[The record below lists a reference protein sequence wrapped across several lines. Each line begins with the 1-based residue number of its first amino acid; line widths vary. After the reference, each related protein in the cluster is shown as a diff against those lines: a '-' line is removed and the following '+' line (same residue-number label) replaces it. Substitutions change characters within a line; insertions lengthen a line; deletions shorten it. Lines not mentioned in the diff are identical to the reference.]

1 MGAAESKQGIP
12 GTTGSTVS
20 EGSSKA
26 KLVFPQNTQPLQA
39 TTVYTLRDAYYGKR
53 IVSVFTY
60 DPSQLEL
67 DNKQEFLPKAIKKL
81 KTIRHPSVLRFID
94 CKATSAG
101 FHLITER
108 VVPLTAEYLE
118 EITEDEILVGLY
130 DIMVALHFLHSQCHI
145 SHNNVQLSS
154 IFVSNGRWVLGGM
167 EFTGTVAESKE
178 TGLTSL
184 LSQELVPPEHQGKP
198 ANTAAQDME
207 LPYAV
212 DVWQY
217 GRLVEKLVQDG
228 LLHFK
233 PAAFPLER
241 MLQDDPK
248 RRPTGD
254 AILESDLFLRNNAV
268 SVVRYC
274 RLKGLD
280 KLQNAEWSQSIM
292 PRLQMLSPSIMEKFV
307 LPQLL
312 TQEFFAAEGFDKV
325 YRTLF
330 TPQSPQPLISE
341 EIYRAQVMPFMIKLW
356 TYRQADI
363 RMTVFRLF
371 EVYLKAVVL
380 GEGGS
385 EVLGQIIL
393 PEILAG
399 LQDAD
404 PKVYLASL
412 SGLATAIPYALLV
425 TTLSDGD
432 LTKQKFS
439 VKTLYEQTLIPQIMA
454 FWIAE
459 DSTQEARMQLVE
471 VVMGM
476 WCSIYTLG
484 LNNHAAVKDMSSTL
498 TLTLVSVLK
507 LSPVSER
514 LELISKSFTKHC
526 TNGAFCISGLLKFLP
541 QFLLDEDLQVR
552 EAAARA
558 ISTVAHQT
566 TTLVQPTD
574 PTGEQQQQPSSTGT
588 DANGVNQDS
597 DANSTTSTPSASSSP
612 SAIHISRIR
621 QYCEKQQML
630 LPPRRPIFSR
640 SAFGSERSFSASS
653 SVRGFNGL
661 DIKGGASN
669 ADLLSSRRSSIV
681 SQDSFMFFEQGSLK
695 TPSLTR
701 TGSFSVD
708 TVGRDASVGFP
719 ASSSPSSSSSE
730 STAKLA
736 AASLPVEPIR
746 GEPVHV
752 PPTSNGTQ
760 LDIKVQDNQ
769 NEDEEVDTRANDELE
784 LLKALEAAKEEMK
797 LRQLPVDTLAS
808 GRRPSNS
815 LRDSESAKP
824 SGLKAAAATAAFDWD
839 NADDNEGD
847 DWEADDLT
855 ALNHTSN
862 HSPAST
868 LEQQPQPVEDEAT
881 RLKREQAQAEK
892 QEQLRL
898 KRDQKQQEMQA
909 KRDARRQQMAEKQMQ
924 RNTSSNGP
932 KLAAVKATPTPA
944 PVVVA
949 SKPSAPS
956 SSSSTKPALSSRSIS
971 QLPRA
976 SIDENDGWGDDDEL
990 DLGALQ
996 EQAGPVVEDELFK
1009 DLEVTY
1015 KKPAYV
1021 GGGGP
1026 GVVAAG
1032 SGSIGVSGS
1041 TTSVTSSSNSSSIT
1055 LANSVGTVSTAAS
1068 KTVLNSPT
1076 LTFQSKTATTTTT
1089 TITPPSS
1096 TKSMT
1101 TSTST
1106 MTKTTTTTSTTSMTP
1121 FSLKTSSP
1129 ESPSLG
1135 SISPSSTPKRVA
1147 SPLLRTVSSNGV
1159 NMNGLSGAAGY
1170 TKALEDKISSPPT
1183 SASAAVAPEFLKPT
1197 VSSSSLA
1204 LQVDE
1209 SALEEDGWGDD
1220 WN

>member
-1 MGAAESKQGIP
+1 MGAAESKQGIS
-12 GTTGSTVS
+12 GTAAAS

-26 KLVFPQNTQPLQA
+26 KLTFPQNTQPLQV
-39 TTVYTLRDAYYGKR
+39 TTIYTLRDAYFGKR
-53 IVSVFTY
+53 LVSAFTY

-94 CKATSAG
+94 CKTSSAG

-108 VVPLTAEYLE
+108 VVPLTEEYLE
-118 EITEDEILVGLY
+118 EISEDEILVGLY

-145 SHNNVQLSS
+145 SHNNVKMGS

-198 ANTAAQDME
+198 TKTTQEVE
-207 LPYAV
+207 LPHAV

-217 GRLVEKLVQDG
+217 GKFVEKLVQDG
-228 LLHFK
+228 LLHFGTT
-233 PAAFPLER
+233 ALPLDA
-241 MLQDDPK
+241 MLQAEPK

-254 AILESDLFLRNNAV
+254 AILESDLFLRNNTV

-292 PRLQMLSPSIMEKFV
+292 PKLQVLSPSIMEKFV

-312 TQEFFAAEGFDKV
+312 TQEFFAAEGFDIV

-330 TPQSPQPLISE
+330 TPQPLRPLISE
-341 EIYRAQVMPFMIKLW
+341 ETYRTLVMPFMIKLW

-363 RMTVFRLF
+363 RMTLFRLF

-412 SGLATAIPYALLV
+412 SGLATAIPYSLLV
-425 TTLSDGD
+425 TTLSDAD

-484 LNNHAAVKDMSSTL
+484 LHNHAAVKDMSSTL

-507 LSPVSER
+507 LSPVPER
-514 LELISKSFTKHC
+514 LSLISKSFTKHC

-541 QFLLDEDLQVR
+541 QFLLDDDPQVR

-566 TTLVQPTD
+566 TTLVQPAD
-574 PTGEQQQQPSSTGT
+574 NAGEQQQTAE
-588 DANGVNQDS
+588 ANGANQDS
-597 DANSTTSTPSASSSP
+597 DASSTASTPSASP

-630 LPPRRPIFSR
+630 LPTRRPIFSR
-640 SAFGSERSFSASS
+640 SAFGSDRSISASS
-653 SVRGFNGL
+653 SVRGLNGL
-661 DIKGGASN
+661 DMRGSASN
-669 ADLLSSRRSSIV
+669 ADLLSSRRSSMV
-681 SQDSFMFFEQGSLK
+681 SQDSFMFSEQSSLK

-701 TGSFSVD
+701 TGSFSVEQP
-708 TVGRDASVGFP
+708 VSRDGSVGLP
-719 ASSSPSSSSSE
+719 LSD

-736 AASLPVEPIR
+736 PAQSAAASLSVGPPYVGPIR
-746 GEPVHV
+746 INN
-752 PPTSNGTQ
+752 SQ
-760 LDIKVQDNQ
+760 LDIDSQDTQ
-769 NEDEEVDTRANDELE
+769 EEVEEDDTHASDELE
-784 LLKALEAAKEEMK
+784 LMKALEAAKEEMR
-797 LRQLPVDTLAS
+797 LRQLPVETSAS
-808 GRRPSNS
+808 KKPSNS
-815 LRDSESAKP
+815 VRGSESKP
-824 SGLKAAAATAAFDWD
+824 ASIKVATAFDWD
-839 NADDNEGD
+839 NTGDDEGD

-855 ALNHTSN
+855 TLNSTSN
-862 HSPAST
+862 HSPSSI
-868 LEQQPQPVEDEAT
+868 LEQPVEDEAT

-892 QEQLRL
+892 HEQLRL

-909 KRDARRQQMAEKQMQ
+909 KRDARRQQMAEKQQ
-924 RNTSSNGP
+924 ERKASSSNGL
-932 KLAAVKATPTPA
+932 KLAAKAAVVTTPVAAGPSPSTSVSAPSATIATPTT
-944 PVVVA
+944 
-949 SKPSAPS
+949 SAPS
-956 SSSSTKPALSSRSIS
+956 SIGSTTKPTSSRSIS
-971 QLPRA
+971 QLPRE
-976 SIDENDGWGDDDEL
+976 SVDENDGWGDDADL
-990 DLGALQ
+990 DLGDLQ
-996 EQAGPVVEDELFK
+996 EQAGTVSKEEDELFK

-1021 GGGGP
+1021 GASAP
-1026 GVVAAG
+1026 LPG
-1032 SGSIGVSGS
+1032 SGSIGISGS
-1041 TTSVTSSSNSSSIT
+1041 TASMSSSSNSSSIT
-1055 LANSVGTVSTAAS
+1055 LANSVGTVSTTTT
-1068 KTVLNSPT
+1068 KTVLSSPT
-1076 LTFQSKTATTTTT
+1076 STFHSKTTT
-1089 TITPPSS
+1089 
-1096 TKSMT
+1096 
-1101 TSTST
+1101 
-1106 MTKTTTTTSTTSMTP
+1106 TKTTTTTSTPTP
-1121 FSLKTSSP
+1121 FSLKPLSSP
-1129 ESPSLG
+1129 GSPSRG
-1135 SISPSSTPKRVA
+1135 SSPASTPKRVA
-1147 SPLLRTVSSNGV
+1147 SPLLRAASPNGLNGHGHGNGNGV
-1159 NMNGLSGAAGY
+1159 AAGQT
-1170 TKALEDKISSPPT
+1170 TKSLDKITSPT
-1183 SASAAVAPEFLKPT
+1183 STPVAAVVVPEPVKP
-1197 VSSSSLA
+1197 VSSSSSLA

-1209 SALEEDGWGDD
+1209 SALGEDGWGDD
-1220 WN
+1220 WD

>member
-1 MGAAESKQGIP
+1 MGAAESKQGIL
-12 GTTGSTVS
+12 GTTGSNVS
-20 EGSSKA
+20 EGS

-53 IVSVFTY
+53 LVSAFTY

-108 VVPLTAEYLE
+108 VIPLTAEYLE

-178 TGLTSL
+178 AGLTSL
-184 LSQELVPPEHQGKP
+184 LSQELVPPEHQSKP
-198 ANTAAQDME
+198 ANMAAKDME

-233 PAAFPLER
+233 PAAFPLDR

-254 AILESDLFLRNNAV
+254 AILEADLFLHNNAV

-280 KLQNAEWSQSIM
+280 KLQNAEWNQSIM
-292 PRLQMLSPSIMEKFV
+292 PKLQMLSPSIMEKFV

-330 TPQSPQPLISE
+330 TPHPPQPLISE
-341 EIYRAQVMPFMIKLW
+341 EVYRAQVMPFMIKLW

-385 EVLGQIIL
+385 EILGQIIL

-425 TTLSDGD
+425 TTLSDSD

-459 DSTQEARMQLVE
+459 DSTLEARMQLVE
-471 VVMGM
+471 VIMGM

-507 LSPVSER
+507 LSPVPER
-514 LELISKSFTKHC
+514 LELISKSFTKYC

-574 PTGEQQQQPSSTGT
+574 SAGEQQQQQSSTGT
-588 DANGVNQDS
+588 DTNGVNQDS
-597 DANSTTSTPSASSSP
+597 DANSTTSAPSASSSP

-640 SAFGSERSFSASS
+640 SAFGSERSISASS

-661 DIKGGASN
+661 DTKGNASS

-681 SQDSFMFFEQGSLK
+681 SQDSFMFSEQSSLKASSLTWSGSL
-695 TPSLTR
+695 
-701 TGSFSVD
+701 SVD
-708 TVGRDASVGFP
+708 AVSKDASVGFP
-719 ASSSPSSSSSE
+719 ASLSE
-730 STAKLA
+730 STANLTT
-736 AASLPVEPIR
+736 VEPIR
-746 GEPVHV
+746 VEPAHA
-752 PPTSNGTQ
+752 PPTPNGTQ
-760 LDIKVQDNQ
+760 LNIEAQDNQ
-769 NEDEEVDTRANDELE
+769 NDDEEDVDTQTNDELE

-797 LRQLPVDTLAS
+797 LRQLPVDTHAS
-808 GRRPSNS
+808 GKRPSNS
-815 LRDSESAKP
+815 PHGSETAKP
-824 SGLKAAAATAAFDWD
+824 SGLKATAVAAAAFDWD
-839 NADDNEGD
+839 NADDDEGD

-855 ALNHTSN
+855 TLNNTSN

-868 LEQQPQPVEDEAT
+868 LEQPVESEAT

-892 QEQLRL
+892 QEQIRL

-924 RNTSSNGP
+924 RKTSSNGL
-932 KLAAVKATPTPA
+932 KLAAVKTAPTPTP
-944 PVVVA
+944 VVA
-949 SKPSAPS
+949 TSAPIVP
-956 SSSSTKPALSSRSIS
+956 STKPMVSSKSIN

-976 SIDENDGWGDDDEL
+976 SIDENDGWGDDDGL

-1021 GGGGP
+1021 GAGGP
-1026 GVVAAG
+1026 GVVATG
-1032 SGSIGVSGS
+1032 SGSIGISGS
-1041 TTSVTSSSNSSSIT
+1041 TNSMSSSSNSSSIT
-1055 LANSVGTVSTAAS
+1055 LSNSVGTVSTAAS

-1076 LTFQSKTATTTTT
+1076 LTFQSKTTTTTT
-1089 TITPPSS
+1089 TTTPPSS
-1096 TKSMT
+1096 TRS
-1101 TSTST
+1101 
-1106 MTKTTTTTSTTSMTP
+1106 TTTTTSSTTKTATATSTTVTTP
-1121 FSLKTSSP
+1121 FSLKSSSP
-1129 ESPSLG
+1129 RSPSLG
-1135 SISPSSTPKRVA
+1135 SVSPSSTPKRVA
-1147 SPLLRTVSSNGV
+1147 SPLLRAASPNGI
-1159 NMNGLSGAAGY
+1159 NTNGLSGATGY
-1170 TKALEDKISSPPT
+1170 TKVLDDKIGSSPTST
-1183 SASAAVAPEFLKPT
+1183 SAAATVAPEFLKPA

-1204 LQVDE
+1204 LQVDDG
-1209 SALEEDGWGDD
+1209 ALEEDGWGDD
-1220 WN
+1220 WD

>member
-12 GTTGSTVS
+12 GTAPAS

-26 KLVFPQNTQPLQA
+26 KLTFSQNTQPLQE
-39 TTVYTLRDAYYGKR
+39 TTIYTLRDAYFGKR
-53 IVSVFTY
+53 PVSAFTY

-94 CKATSAG
+94 CKTSSAG

-108 VVPLTAEYLE
+108 VVPLTVEYLE

-145 SHNNVQLSS
+145 SHNNVKMGS

-178 TGLTSL
+178 AGLTSL
-184 LSQELVPPEHQGKP
+184 LSKELVPPELQGKP
-198 ANTAAQDME
+198 TKTTAQDKE
-207 LPYAV
+207 LPHAV

-217 GRLVEKLVQDG
+217 GKLVEALVQDG
-228 LLHFK
+228 FLHFGQT
-233 PAAFPLER
+233 ALPLDL
-241 MLQDDPK
+241 MLQADPR

-254 AILESDLFLRNNAV
+254 AILESDLFIRNNTV

-292 PRLQMLSPSIMEKFV
+292 PKLQMLSPSIMEKFV

-330 TPQSPQPLISE
+330 TPQPPQPLISE
-341 EIYRAQVMPFMIKLW
+341 ETYRAQVMPFMIKLW

-363 RMTVFRLF
+363 RMTLFRLF
-371 EVYLKAVVL
+371 EVYLKAIVL

-404 PKVYLASL
+404 PKVFLASL
-412 SGLATAIPYALLV
+412 CGLATAIPYALLV
-425 TTLSDGD
+425 TTLSDAD

-507 LSPVSER
+507 LAPIHER

-558 ISTVAHQT
+558 ISTVAHLT
-566 TTLVQPTD
+566 TALVQPMDT
-574 PTGEQQQQPSSTGT
+574 TGEQQQPSAGAE
-588 DANGVNQDS
+588 ANGVNQDADVS
-597 DANSTTSTPSASSSP
+597 STASTPSPSSP

-630 LPPRRPIFSR
+630 LPARRPIFSR
-640 SAFGSERSFSASS
+640 SAFGSDRSISASS
-653 SVRGFNGL
+653 SVRGLNGL
-661 DIKGGASN
+661 DTRGGASN
-669 ADLLSSRRSSIV
+669 ADLLSSRRSSM
-681 SQDSFMFFEQGSLK
+681 S
-695 TPSLTR
+695 
-701 TGSFSVD
+701 
-708 TVGRDASVGFP
+708 A
-719 ASSSPSSSSSE
+719 
-730 STAKLA
+730 AKLA
-736 AASLPVEPIR
+736 PAQSAAPSPVEPAR
-746 GEPVHV
+746 VEPVHIALA
-752 PPTSNGTQ
+752 PNSPQ
-760 LDIKVQDNQ
+760 LDIDTQDGQ
-769 NEDEEVDTRANDELE
+769 EEVEEEDIHANDELE
-784 LLKALEAAKEEMK
+784 LMKALEAAKEEMR
-797 LRQLPVDTLAS
+797 LRQLPVEAPAT
-808 GRRPSNS
+808 RKPSNS
-815 LRDSESAKP
+815 LRGSESKLN
-824 SGLKAAAATAAFDWD
+824 SLKATAAFDWD
-839 NADDNEGD
+839 NAGDDEGD

-855 ALNHTSN
+855 TLNNTSN
-862 HSPAST
+862 HSPSST
-868 LEQQPQPVEDEAT
+868 LEQPVEDEAT
-881 RLKREQAQAEK
+881 RLRREQAQAEK

-909 KRDARRQQMAEKQMQ
+909 KRDARRQQMAEKQME
-924 RNTSSNGP
+924 RKTSSNGL
-932 KLAAVKATPTPA
+932 KLNAVKAAVTEA
-944 PVVVA
+944 SVA
-949 SKPSAPS
+949 AGPS
-956 SSSSTKPALSSRSIS
+956 SSAVSVPAPTTSGPPSSSGSTTLLTSSRSIS
-971 QLPRA
+971 QLPRE
-976 SIDENDGWGDDDEL
+976 SIDENDGWGDDVDL
-990 DLGALQ
+990 DLSDLQ
-996 EQAGPVVEDELFK
+996 EQAGTVVEDELFK

-1021 GGGGP
+1021 GATAPIQQG
-1026 GVVAAG
+1026 G
-1032 SGSIGVSGS
+1032 SGSIGISGS
-1041 TTSVTSSSNSSSIT
+1041 TTSMSSSSNSSSIT
-1055 LANSVGTVSTAAS
+1055 LANSAGSVSNT
-1068 KTVLNSPT
+1068 KTGQSPT
-1076 LTFQSKTATTTTT
+1076 STFYQSK
-1089 TITPPSS
+1089 
-1096 TKSMT
+1096 
-1101 TSTST
+1101 
-1106 MTKTTTTTSTTSMTP
+1106 TTTSTTTKTTMTTTTTP
-1121 FSLKTSSP
+1121 FSLKTSS
-1129 ESPSLG
+1129 
-1135 SISPSSTPKRVA
+1135 SPSSPSRESSPASTPKCVA
-1147 SPLLRTVSSNGV
+1147 SPLLKAASPANGV
-1159 NMNGLSGAAGY
+1159 NGHGNGAAGY
-1170 TKALEDKISSPPT
+1170 TKVTSP
-1183 SASAAVAPEFLKPT
+1183 ASATAVAPEILKPV

-1209 SALEEDGWGDD
+1209 GALEEDGWGDD
-1220 WN
+1220 WE

>member
-12 GTTGSTVS
+12 GTAAS

-26 KLVFPQNTQPLQA
+26 KLTFPQNTQPLQV
-39 TTVYTLRDAYYGKR
+39 TTIYTLRDAYFGKR
-53 IVSVFTY
+53 LVSAFTY

-94 CKATSAG
+94 CKASSAG

-108 VVPLTAEYLE
+108 VVPLTVEYLE

-145 SHNNVQLSS
+145 SHNNVKIGS

-167 EFTGTVAESKE
+167 EFTETVAESNT

-198 ANTAAQDME
+198 AKTAQNME
-207 LPYAV
+207 LPHAV

-217 GRLVEKLVQDG
+217 GKLVEKLVQDG
-228 LLHFK
+228 LLHFG
-233 PAAFPLER
+233 PTALPLDA
-241 MLQDDPK
+241 MLQTDPK

-254 AILESDLFLRNNAV
+254 AILESDLFLHNNSV

-292 PRLQMLSPSIMEKFV
+292 PKLQMLSPSIMEKFV

-312 TQEFFAAEGFDKV
+312 TQEFFAAEGFDIV

-330 TPQSPQPLISE
+330 TPQPPRPLISE
-341 EIYRAQVMPFMIKLW
+341 ETYRAQVVPFMIKLW

-425 TTLSDGD
+425 TTLSDAD

-484 LNNHAAVKDMSSTL
+484 LHNHAAVKDMSSTL

-507 LSPVSER
+507 LSPVPER

-574 PTGEQQQQPSSTGT
+574 TAGEQQQTSAGAE
-588 DANGVNQDS
+588 ANGANQDL
-597 DANSTTSTPSASSSP
+597 DASSTTSTPSASP

-630 LPPRRPIFSR
+630 LPTRRPIFSR
-640 SAFGSERSFSASS
+640 SAFGSDKSISASS
-653 SVRGFNGL
+653 SVRGLNGL
-661 DIKGGASN
+661 DMRGSASN
-669 ADLLSSRRSSIV
+669 TDLLSSRRSSIM
-681 SQDSFMFFEQGSLK
+681 SQDSFMFSEQSSLK

-701 TGSFSVD
+701 TGSFSIEQPIS
-708 TVGRDASVGFP
+708 RDPSIGFP
-719 ASSSPSSSSSE
+719 LSD
-730 STAKLA
+730 STAKFASAQSA
-736 AASLPVEPIR
+736 ALLPVEPAYV
-746 GEPVHV
+746 EPVRIG
-752 PPTSNGTQ
+752 PLLNNTQ
-760 LDIKVQDNQ
+760 LDIDIQDAQEKVEE
-769 NEDEEVDTRANDELE
+769 EDTQASDELE
-784 LLKALEAAKEEMK
+784 LMKALEAAKKEMR
-797 LRQLPVDTLAS
+797 LRQLPVETPAF
-808 GRRPSNS
+808 RMPSNS
-815 LRDSESAKP
+815 VRSSESEP
-824 SGLKAAAATAAFDWD
+824 SSIKITAAFDWD
-839 NADDNEGD
+839 NAGGDEGD

-855 ALNHTSN
+855 TLNNTSN
-862 HSPAST
+862 HSPSSA
-868 LEQQPQPVEDEAT
+868 LEQSVEDEAT

-909 KRDARRQQMAEKQMQ
+909 KRDARRQQMAEKQQERKMS
-924 RNTSSNGP
+924 SSNGL
-932 KLAAVKATPTPA
+932 KLAAVKTAVVTTP
-944 PVVVA
+944 VA
-949 SKPSAPS
+949 GKPLPSASVSAPS
-956 SSSSTKPALSSRSIS
+956 ATVATPIASVPSSSAPTTKPTSSRSIS
-971 QLPRA
+971 QLPRE
-976 SIDENDGWGDDDEL
+976 SIDENDGWGDDVDL
-990 DLGALQ
+990 DLGDLQ
-996 EQAGPVVEDELFK
+996 EQAGTVVEDDELFK

-1021 GGGGP
+1021 GATAP
-1026 GVVAAG
+1026 LQG
-1032 SGSIGVSGS
+1032 SGSIVISES
-1041 TTSVTSSSNSSSIT
+1041 TASISPSSNSSSIT
-1055 LANSVGTVSTAAS
+1055 LANSVGTASTTKTAHSPTSTFHS
-1068 KTVLNSPT
+1068 KTTTTTMS
-1076 LTFQSKTATTTTT
+1076 SKTTT
-1089 TITPPSS
+1089 TIT
-1096 TKSMT
+1096 
-1101 TSTST
+1101 
-1106 MTKTTTTTSTTSMTP
+1106 TP
-1121 FSLKTSSP
+1121 FSLKPSSSP
-1129 ESPSLG
+1129 SSPSRG
-1135 SISPSSTPKRVA
+1135 SSPASTPKRVA
-1147 SPLLRTVSSNGV
+1147 SPPLGVTSPNG
-1159 NMNGLSGAAGY
+1159 MNGYGNENGNGIATGY
-1170 TKALEDKISSPPT
+1170 TTKSLDKITSSIST
-1183 SASAAVAPEFLKPT
+1183 SAVAVTPEPLKP

-1220 WN
+1220 WD

>member
-1 MGAAESKQGIP
+1 MGAAESKQGIS
-12 GTTGSTVS
+12 GSAP

-26 KLVFPQNTQPLQA
+26 KLTFPQNSQPLQ
-39 TTVYTLRDAYYGKR
+39 TTTIYALRDAYLGKR
-53 IVSVFTY
+53 LVSVFSY

-94 CKATSAG
+94 CKSNSAG

-108 VVPLTAEYLE
+108 VIPLTQEYLE

-145 SHNNVQLSS
+145 SHNNVQMGS

-184 LSQELVPPEHQGKP
+184 LSEELVPPEHRSKP
-198 ANTAAQDME
+198 TNMSAKDLE

-217 GRLVEKLVQDG
+217 GKLVEKLVQDG
-228 LLHFK
+228 FLHFK
-233 PAAFPLER
+233 PIALPLDR
-241 MLQDDPK
+241 MLQVDPK
-248 RRPTGD
+248 KRPPGD
-254 AILESDLFLRNNAV
+254 VILESDLFLRNNAV

-292 PRLQMLSPSIMEKFV
+292 PKLQMLPHSIMEKFV

-330 TPQSPQPLISE
+330 TPQPPQPLVSE
-341 EIYRAQVMPFMIKLW
+341 DIYRAQVMPFMIKLW

-363 RMTVFRLF
+363 RLTVFRLF

-412 SGLATAIPYALLV
+412 SGLATTIPYALLV
-425 TTLSDGD
+425 TTLTDAD
-432 LTKQKFS
+432 MTKQKFS

-459 DSTQEARMQLVE
+459 DSTQEARIQLVE

-484 LNNHAAVKDMSSTL
+484 LHNHAAVKDMSSTL
-498 TLTLVSVLK
+498 TLTLVSILK
-507 LSPVSER
+507 LSPTSER

-541 QFLLDEDLQVR
+541 QFLLDEDVQVR
-552 EAAARA
+552 EAAARTIA
-558 ISTVAHQT
+558 TVAHQT
-566 TTLVQPTD
+566 TTLVQPAD
-574 PTGEQQQQPSSTGT
+574 SLGEHQSTT
-588 DANGVNQDS
+588 KSEANGTIQDS
-597 DANSTTSTPSASSSP
+597 DAGTASPTPPASSP
-612 SAIHISRIR
+612 STIHISRIR

-640 SAFGSERSFSASS
+640 SAFGSDRTISASS
-653 SVRGFNGL
+653 SVRGLNMLDMRGNG
-661 DIKGGASN
+661 SN

-681 SQDSFMFFEQGSLK
+681 SQDSFMFSEQGSLK

-708 TVGRDASVGFP
+708 STNKDSYSAGMSTSDPTVKHVSPQP
-719 ASSSPSSSSSE
+719 AALNFVEHAHSEPISE
-730 STAKLA
+730 STSSQIDIKDQEEDSIEKNSEA
-736 AASLPVEPIR
+736 AA
-746 GEPVHV
+746 
-752 PPTSNGTQ
+752 
-760 LDIKVQDNQ
+760 
-769 NEDEEVDTRANDELE
+769 ELE
-784 LLKALEAAKEEMK
+784 LMKALEEARAEMK
-797 LRQLPVDTLAS
+797 LRQLPAQNHTAK
-808 GRRPSNS
+808 GSNS
-815 LRDSESAKP
+815 SLRGTESKSSE
-824 SGLKAAAATAAFDWD
+824 LKTAAAFDWD
-839 NADDNEGD
+839 NAENDESD
-847 DWEADDLT
+847 DWGEDNISTMND
-855 ALNHTSN
+855 TSN
-862 HSPAST
+862 HPSLLPS
-868 LEQQPQPVEDEAT
+868 EQPVEDEAA
-881 RLKREQAQAEK
+881 RLERERVQAEK

-924 RNTSSNGP
+924 KKASSNGL
-932 KLAAVKATPTPA
+932 KLGAIKTPNVPA
-944 PVVVA
+944 PGPA
-949 SKPSAPS
+949 SAPVLS
-956 SSSSTKPALSSRSIS
+956 AKPTASRGIN
-971 QLPRA
+971 QLPRE
-976 SIDENDGWGDDDEL
+976 SLDENDGWGDDDDL
-990 DLGALQ
+990 DLNGLK
-996 EQAGPVVEDELFK
+996 EQAGTAIEDELFK

-1021 GGGGP
+1021 GGGG
-1026 GVVAAG
+1026 
-1032 SGSIGVSGS
+1032 S
-1041 TTSVTSSSNSSSIT
+1041 TNSMSSSSNSSSIT
-1055 LANSVGTVSTAAS
+1055 LSNSIGTASTTRTA
-1068 KTVLNSPT
+1068 LSPT
-1076 LTFQSKTATTTTT
+1076 LNSQAKTSLSPPSSTKTTTATIATTTTT
-1089 TITPPSS
+1089 T
-1096 TKSMT
+1096 T
-1101 TSTST
+1101 TTAT
-1106 MTKTTTTTSTTSMTP
+1106 TKTTTATATS
-1121 FSLKTSSP
+1121 FSLKTTSSP
-1129 ESPSLG
+1129 GSPNLDT
-1135 SISPSSTPKRVA
+1135 SPSSTPKLIA
-1147 SPLLRTVSSNGV
+1147 SPLLRTTSP
-1159 NMNGLSGAAGY
+1159 NGLNGHSSGGTLAGY
-1170 TKALEDKISSPPT
+1170 TKPLGEKVASPP
-1183 SASAAVAPEFLKPT
+1183 APAPVSPEPLKPV

-1209 SALEEDGWGDD
+1209 SALEDDGWGDNWD
-1220 WN
+1220 